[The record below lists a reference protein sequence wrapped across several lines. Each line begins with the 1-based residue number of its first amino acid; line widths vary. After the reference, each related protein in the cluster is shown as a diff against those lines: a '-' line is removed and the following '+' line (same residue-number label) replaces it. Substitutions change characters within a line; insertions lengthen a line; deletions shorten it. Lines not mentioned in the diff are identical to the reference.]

1 MELNSLENSKWADCG
16 AVLIETKS
24 IGLYK
29 DVGVDGERNLYE
41 VSGAIDIFVIIII
54 IVNHSLKNKGQDF
67 SKAAKVMP
75 DKVIGVTKHWGH
87 IIVFIQN
94 SHCQDLLE
102 KKIDLTDDKCEQI
115 IVF

>member
-1 MELNSLENSKWADCG
+1 MWADCG

-41 VSGAIDIFVIIII
+41 VSGAIIIFIIIIII
-54 IVNHSLKNKGQDF
+54 IVIHSLKNKGQDF
-67 SKAAKVMP
+67 SKAAEVMP

-87 IIVFIQN
+87 IIVFVQN

-102 KKIDLTDDKCEQI
+102 KKSI
-115 IVF
+115 